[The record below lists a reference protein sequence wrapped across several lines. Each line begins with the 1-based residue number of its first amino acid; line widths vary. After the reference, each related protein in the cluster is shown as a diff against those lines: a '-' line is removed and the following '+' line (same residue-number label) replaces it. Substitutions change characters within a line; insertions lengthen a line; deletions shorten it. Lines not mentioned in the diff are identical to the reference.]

1 MKKYDIN
8 IEGEAFKVTIES
20 VSGDTASVS
29 VNGRQFNVAWKEEK
43 EGMSK
48 VVAPKTAHAPVSTPA
63 VTAAKPSVSPSSAIK
78 SPLPGVILEVKVN
91 VGDKI
96 EVGQVVA
103 VIEAMKME
111 NDIEA
116 ERGGIVK
123 SINVNKG
130 DSVLQDTPIITIE

>member
-8 IEGEAFKVTIES
+8 IEGEAFKVTIKS
-20 VSGDTASVS
+20 VSGDTACVS
-29 VNGRQFNVAWKEEK
+29 VNGRQFNIAWKEEK
-43 EGMSK
+43 EEAAK
-48 VVAPKTAHAPVSTPA
+48 AVAPKSSHTPVSTPEA
-63 VTAAKPSVSPSSAIK
+63 TTVKPSASPSSAIK
-78 SPLPGVILEVKVN
+78 SPLPGVIVEIKVN

-116 ERGGIVK
+116 ERGGIVR